1 MIKDGSR
8 AKAVRQRQLMIAGAA
23 AAIVMLVA
31 GGAAV
36 FVSGGGTGAPGGTT
50 AATPAETKPIVTGG
64 AAYNQQDL
72 WRTQIST
79 EIAGLR
85 KQIDDYKARDAEEA
99 RRQKGQAEMDRLK
112 GAGTAAP
119 PQPPASA
126 AAAADPGPAVF
137 APPVPPPPAAGGKGA
152 KAALPANPLFNAPPA
167 PVAPGATDAPPKG
180 AIGKVIF
187 GDASDAAGAAAT
199 AVAGAPGAGLQQ
211 LQPVG
216 SGSLSAVGG
225 GQQSGDASDE
235 SGGQRD
241 RKQAGSYIPAG
252 TYVRI
257 VVLNGLDAPTG
268 GSAQSSPAPVL
279 LKIIDSATMA
289 NGYKANL
296 AGCILTANG
305 YGEVSSERAN
315 IRLDRLSCISDNGGA
330 IDIAVKG
337 YVAGEDGKSGMRG
350 RLVTKTGQI
359 LANALLAGIG
369 SGIGQA
375 FSASST
381 STTTNP
387 FGGTTQ
393 NVNPGKELQAGLSAG
408 VGKAFDT
415 LAKYYVTLADKTFPI
430 IEVDG
435 ARVADV
441 VFSRGFTLEGR

>member
-8 AKAVRQRQLMIAGAA
+8 ARAVRKRQMMIAGMAAAVVMVVAGAA
-23 AAIVMLVA
+23 AVFVNGNSSAPGTV
-31 GGAAV
+31 AAV
-36 FVSGGGTGAPGGTT
+36 
-50 AATPAETKPIVTGG
+50 PAETKPIVTGG

-72 WRTQIST
+72 WRTQVST

-85 KQIDDYKARDAEEA
+85 KQLDDYKAKDAEEA
-99 RRQKGQAEMDRLK
+99 RKQKGQAEMDRLK

-119 PQPPASA
+119 PQPPASS
-126 AAAADPGPAVF
+126 AAADPAPTVF
-137 APPVPPPPAAGGKGA
+137 APPVPPPPGAGKGGVANA
-152 KAALPANPLFNAPPA
+152 KGSAANPLFNAPPA
-167 PVAPGATDAPPKG
+167 PVAPNAGEVPLKGSIGSIKFGESTEAAVAT
-180 AIGKVIF
+180 
-187 GDASDAAGAAAT
+187 T
-199 AVAGAPGAGLQQ
+199 VAGASTGLQQ

-225 GQQSGDASDE
+225 GQSNGDAGDE

-252 TYVRI
+252 TFVRI
-257 VVLNGLDAPTG
+257 IVLNGLDAPTG

-315 IRLDRLSCISDNGGA
+315 IRLDRLSCISENGGA

-381 STTTNP
+381 TTTTNP
-387 FGGTTQ
+387 FGGTSQ